1 RHLDQLYKQIWKDVV
16 KHRVLVVPSDHPA
29 MDDVLSSPF
38 NAVDK
43 MLPDRTIAVDKRIV
57 HDQRGV
63 NALTDKELHP
73 PAIQLKHEQ
82 IARLVLWNK
91 ARAPKVPDAA
101 LFAGDL
107 PWDADGMEPG
117 GKLDGPEMTVIY
129 LVSSFGFSGSVWGK
143 ATEDFLR
150 GHGPAQPRRD
160 LTWSFDSRILVD
172 DNVLVEPWVGLRPWV
187 AGEVY
192 EIGVKTMLGE

>member
-1 RHLDQLYKQIWKDVV
+1 MCGGARLKARPHPNARRHLDQLYKQIWKDVV

-91 ARAPKVPDAA
+91 ARAPKVPILMSKKDI
-101 LFAGDL
+101 AGAFRLLWVDQGTRL
-107 PWDADGMEPG
+107 CLQATSRGTRTAWSQ
-117 GKLDGPEMTVIY
+117 V
-129 LVSSFGFSGSVWGK
+129 GSWMVPK
-143 ATEDFLR
+143 
-150 GHGPAQPRRD
+150 
-160 LTWSFDSRILVD
+160 
-172 DNVLVEPWVGLRPWV
+172 
-187 AGEVY
+187 
-192 EIGVKTMLGE
+192 